1 MRSEHDYYKLMYQII
16 ATGFFVFSVI
26 HYLLDDI
33 LGSAVIRCLEK
44 DKSGILMEPNAVELI
59 CERF

>member
-1 MRSEHDYYKLMYQII
+1 MRNLPVMLAKFPKFGL
-16 ATGFFVFSVI
+16 FSVI
-26 HYLLDDI
+26 HFLLDDI

-44 DKSGILMEPNAVELI
+44 DKSGMLMEPNAVEII